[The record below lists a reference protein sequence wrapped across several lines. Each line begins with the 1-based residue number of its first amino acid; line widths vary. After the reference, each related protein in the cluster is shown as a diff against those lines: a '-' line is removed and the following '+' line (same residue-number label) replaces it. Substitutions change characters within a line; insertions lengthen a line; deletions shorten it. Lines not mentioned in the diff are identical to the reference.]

1 MSLLIDEPG
10 LFSTIQDLG
19 RAGYMRIGVPPS
31 GALDALALRAANA
44 VLGNAADEAALEMC
58 RLGVTV
64 TVQAASLR
72 FALTGAEAPATLDG
86 APIAFWRSHTAHRG
100 QVISIGRLRGGAA
113 YLAVR
118 GGFDLAAVMGSRST
132 YTRAAIGGFQGRR
145 LAAGD
150 VLPLRLHEAPAA
162 RERALP
168 HPVPADRARPLRVI
182 LGPQAEMFTDA
193 AIRTLLTEPY
203 EVTRDADRIGLR
215 LRGAPLMHVGRREIV
230 SDGNT
235 TGCIQVPGD
244 GQPIALLPD
253 RQSVGGYAKIATVIT
268 ADLHRL
274 GQAVPGSILRFEA
287 VAPEQAEAAL
297 WQLER
302 AAEATF
308 ADIREL

>member
-19 RAGYMRIGVPPS
+19 RVGHMRIGVPPS
-31 GALDALALRAANA
+31 GALDPLALRAANV

-58 RLGVTV
+58 RLGVTL
-64 TVQAASLR
+64 TVQAQSIR
-72 FALTGAEAPATLDG
+72 FALTGAEGPATLDG
-86 APIAFWRSHTAHRG
+86 APIAFWRSHTARRG
-100 QVISIGRLRGGAA
+100 QVIALGRLRGGAA

-118 GGFDLAAVMGSRST
+118 GGFALDPVMGSRST
-132 YTRAAIGGFQGRR
+132 YTRAAIGGFEGRR

-162 RERALP
+162 RERTLP

-193 AIRTLLTEPY
+193 AIRTLLTEAY

-215 LRGAPLMHVGRREIV
+215 LRGPALAHLGRREIV

-253 RQSVGGYAKIATVIT
+253 RQSVGGYAKIATVIS

-274 GQAVPGSILRFEA
+274 GQAVPGSLLRFEA

-302 AAEATF
+302 AAEQTF
-308 ADIREL
+308 AAIREL

>member
-1 MSLLIDEPG
+1 MTLHIEEPG

-19 RAGYMRIGVPPS
+19 RVGHMRIGVPPS
-31 GALDALALRAANA
+31 GALDMLALRAANA
-44 VLGNAADEAALEMC
+44 VLGNAPDEAALEMC
-58 RLGVTV
+58 RLGITATV
-64 TVQAASLR
+64 RVESLR
-72 FALTGAEAPATLDG
+72 FAMTGADAPATLDD
-86 APIAFWRSHTAHRG
+86 APIAFWRTYVARRG

-118 GGFDLAAVMGSRST
+118 GGFAVAPVMGSRST
-132 YTRAAIGGFQGRR
+132 YTRAAIGGFEGRR

-150 VLPLRLHEAPAA
+150 ALPLRLEQAPEG
-162 RERALP
+162 REHSLP

-193 AIRTLLTEPY
+193 AIRTLLTESY

-215 LRGAPLMHVGRREIV
+215 LRGAPLEHAGRREIV

-274 GQAVPGSILRFEA
+274 GQAVPGSLLRFEA

-302 AAEATF
+302 AATQTF
-308 ADIREL
+308 AAIREL